1 MYIVYNNRNYVC
13 IINLLVMI
21 YLVADLGFD
30 ERAGVMGSFG
40 GFQRVQV
47 VGKFLSIWFNFIS
60 YFSFIYV
67 FDTVYYKIYENNNK
81 N

>member
-1 MYIVYNNRNYVC
+1 MYIVYNNRNYEYVC

-40 GFQRVQV
+40 GF
-47 VGKFLSIWFNFIS
+47 
-60 YFSFIYV
+60 
-67 FDTVYYKIYENNNK
+67 
-81 N
+81 

>member
-30 ERAGVMGSFG
+30 ERVGVMGSFG
-40 GFQRVQV
+40 GF
-47 VGKFLSIWFNFIS
+47 
-60 YFSFIYV
+60 
-67 FDTVYYKIYENNNK
+67 
-81 N
+81 

>member
-1 MYIVYNNRNYVC
+1 
-13 IINLLVMI
+13 MI

-30 ERAGVMGSFG
+30 EREGVMGSFG